1 MERIWIFT
9 SGIERLARALTSAY
23 AIVVAQAMVRHL
35 LAGWHRE
42 YPWLIA
48 MTLGTSLLA
57 LVAMLLPGGRIR
69 HRWLWALPLCLVTV
83 VAVVF
88 A

>member
-1 MERIWIFT
+1 MFS

-23 AIVVAQAMVRHL
+23 AIIVAQAMVRHL
-35 LAGWHRE
+35 LTGWHRE
-42 YPWLIA
+42 YLWPIA
-48 MTLGTSLLA
+48 IALGTSLLA
-57 LVAMLLPGGRIR
+57 LAAMLLPGGRIR

-83 VAVVF
+83 VAAAF

>member
-1 MERIWIFT
+1 MERIWMFT

-42 YPWLIA
+42 YP
-48 MTLGTSLLA
+48 
-57 LVAMLLPGGRIR
+57 
-69 HRWLWALPLCLVTV
+69 
-83 VAVVF
+83 
-88 A
+88 